1 MGTNNFFK
9 TKTRKKKTDYQR
21 QVDRLD
27 NLWGLIIRKRENDRC
42 EKCGCPAD
50 QPHHFIGRRNRSVRW
65 DLDNGFCLCRG
76 CHTMRLDSA
85 HQDPSLFDFWA
96 INKRGKEWYKALRI
110 RATLSWKC
118 QDLTLIEMFLKKEL
132 KELENKI
139 DMCYTDDVLQ
149 W

>member
-1 MGTNNFFK
+1 METNNFFQKKRK
-9 TKTRKKKTDYQR
+9 TKTDYQK
-21 QVDRLD
+21 QIKRLD
-27 NLWGLIIRKRENDRC
+27 DLWGLIIRKRKNDKC
-42 EKCGCPAD
+42 EKCGYPAD
-50 QPHHFIGRRNRSVRW
+50 QPHHFIGRRNHSVRW

-110 RATLSWKC
+110 RATLSWRG
-118 QDLTLIEMFLKKEL
+118 QDLTLIEMFLKKTL
-132 KELENKI
+132 KEIEDKSDVVYIDDILE
-139 DMCYTDDVLQ
+139 